1 MHAFPTSRVATI
13 VIVYNIG
20 AVFGAI
26 FFGHLSESIGRRRS
40 MLTALGL
47 SLAVI
52 PVWAFGR
59 SLATLMV
66 GAFLIQVGV
75 QGARG
80 IIPAHLNEM
89 SPHAVRGR
97 LPGFAYQLGILIAAP
112 TNNLEYALR
121 DRFGY
126 SWALAGFDTVN
137 ILLLAMIIALG
148 KKKKAGGSLST
159 PMV

>member
-1 MHAFPTSRVATI
+1 VHAFPTSRVATI

-20 AVFGAI
+20 TVFGAI

-89 SPHAVRGR
+89 SPHAV
-97 LPGFAYQLGILIAAP
+97 
-112 TNNLEYALR
+112 
-121 DRFGY
+121 
-126 SWALAGFDTVN
+126 
-137 ILLLAMIIALG
+137 
-148 KKKKAGGSLST
+148 
-159 PMV
+159 